1 MPFNYFERFVAFKYL
16 KPLRSD
22 GLLSIISWFSFI
34 GIAIG
39 VATLII
45 VMSVM
50 NGFKVELQ
58 NRIIGFNG
66 HLYINKLGEN
76 ISDYQLDY
84 ENFDNINF
92 IDPNITF
99 QSLMISGKQN
109 NGVLVK
115 AINPKNLENYRLI
128 YENLNS
134 TKSEPLSCDC
144 IILGDSMATKLGLL
158 IGSNVKLYSTQTI
171 STPFG
176 SLPKSKEFEISGT
189 FHSGMSEYD
198 NNFTLISLKNGQQL
212 TGYVDEVSIIEIH
225 LVDPNNI
232 KNTKLQLIKNYPLG
246 EYVIRDW
253 QEVNSTYFEAL
264 KVERTVMF
272 IILSLIILIA
282 AFNVVTSLF
291 ILVKNKTKEIAIMRT
306 IGLSRSGIMRIF
318 ILIGSIVGISGTL
331 VGTLCGY
338 IITINLENIRSLLN
352 NQFGL
357 NLFPPQLY
365 YIDQIPTNI
374 QSTQILYIVFFSI
387 IISILATIYP
397 SYAASRLEIKGILKN
412 A

>member
-109 NGVLVK
+109 SGVLVK

-144 IILGDSMATKLGLL
+144 IILGDTMATKLGLS

-232 KNTKLQLIKNYPLG
+232 KNTKLQLIKDYPLG

>member
-50 NGFKVELQ
+50 NGFKIELQ
-58 NRIIGFNG
+58 KRIIGFNG
-66 HLYINKLGEN
+66 HLYISKFETNIEN
-76 ISDYQLDY
+76 YK
-84 ENFDNINF
+84 FNIDEFTNIEF
-92 IDPNITF
+92 VDPNITF
-99 QSLMISGKQN
+99 QSLMISKNQN

-115 AINPKNLENYRLI
+115 AINPINLSNYELI

-134 TKSEPLSCDC
+134 SKILPLDCDC
-144 IILGDSMATKLGLL
+144 IIIGDTLATKLGLNL
-158 IGSNVKLYSTQTI
+158 GSKIKLYSTQTI

-176 SLPKSKEFEISGT
+176 SLPKSKEFEVSGT
-189 FHSGMSEYD
+189 FHTGMNEYD
-198 NNFTLISLKNGQQL
+198 SNFTIISLKNGQDL
-212 TGYVDEVSIIEIH
+212 TSNKNKVSIIEIH
-225 LVDPNNI
+225 LLDPNNL
-232 KNTKLQLIKNYPLG
+232 KETKLKLIKNYPVG
-246 EYVIRDW
+246 EYLINDW
-253 QEVNSTYFEAL
+253 KEVNSTYFEAL

-306 IGLSRSGIMRIF
+306 IGISRSGIMRIF
-318 ILIGSIVGISGTL
+318 LLIGSVVGISGTII
-331 VGTLCGY
+331 GTVIGY
-338 IITINLENIRSLLN
+338 LITVNLENIRSILN
-352 NQFGL
+352 SQFGL

-374 QSTQILYIVFFSI
+374 QLAQVVSIFIFSI
-387 IISILATIYP
+387 LVSILATIYP

-412 A
+412 V

>member
-76 ISDYQLDY
+76 ISNYQLNY
-84 ENFDNINF
+84 ENFDNIKF

-109 NGVLVK
+109 NGVIVK
-115 AINPKNLENYRLI
+115 AISPKNLKNYKLI
-128 YENLNS
+128 YENLS
-134 TKSEPLSCDC
+134 SIKSEPLNCDC
-144 IILGDSMATKLGLL
+144 IILGDTMATKLGLI
-158 IGSNVKLYSTQTI
+158 IGSSVKLYSTQTI

-176 SLPKSKEFEISGT
+176 ALPKSKEFKISGT
-189 FHSGMSEYD
+189 FHTGMNEYD
-198 NNFTLISLKNGQQL
+198 SNFTLISLKNGQEL
-212 TGYVDEVSIIEIH
+212 TGSIDEVSIIEIH
-225 LVDPNNI
+225 LVDPNSI
-232 KNTKLQLIKNYPLG
+232 KSTKLMLIENYPLG
-246 EYVIRDW
+246 EYIIRDW

-282 AFNVVTSLF
+282 AFNVITSLF

-318 ILIGSIVGISGTL
+318 ILIGSIVGVSGTF
-331 VGTLCGY
+331 VGTLLGY
-338 IITINLENIRSLLN
+338 IITINLENIRLLLN

-365 YIDQIPTNI
+365 YIDQIPTSI
-374 QSTQILYIVFFSI
+374 QSIQILYIVFFSI

>member
-1 MPFNYFERFVAFKYL
+1 VPFNYFERFVAFKYL

-76 ISDYQLDY
+76 ILDYQLDY

-128 YENLNS
+128 YENLNF
-134 TKSEPLSCDC
+134 TKSEPLNCDC
-144 IILGDSMATKLGLL
+144 IILGDTMATKLGLS

-232 KNTKLQLIKNYPLG
+232 KNTKLQLIKDYPLG

>member
-134 TKSEPLSCDC
+134 TMSEPLSCDC
-144 IILGDSMATKLGLL
+144 IILGDTMATKLGLS

-232 KNTKLQLIKNYPLG
+232 KNTKLQLIKDYPLG

>member
-66 HLYINKLGEN
+66 HLYVNKLGEN

-84 ENFDNINF
+84 ENFDNVNF

-144 IILGDSMATKLGLL
+144 IILGDTMATKLGLS
-158 IGSNVKLYSTQTI
+158 IGSNIKLYSTQTI

-212 TGYVDEVSIIEIH
+212 TGYVDKVSIIEIH

-374 QSTQILYIVFFSI
+374 QSIQILYIVFFSI

>member
-76 ISDYQLDY
+76 ILDYQLDY

-128 YENLNS
+128 YENLNF

-144 IILGDSMATKLGLL
+144 IILGDSMATKLGLS

-232 KNTKLQLIKNYPLG
+232 KNTKLQLIKDYPLG

-365 YIDQIPTNI
+365 YIDKIPTNI

>member
-84 ENFDNINF
+84 KNFDNINF

-144 IILGDSMATKLGLL
+144 IILGDSMATKLGLS

-338 IITINLENIRSLLN
+338 IITINLENIRLLLN

-374 QSTQILYIVFFSI
+374 QSTQILYIMFFSI

>member
-99 QSLMISGKQN
+99 QSLMISGKRN

-144 IILGDSMATKLGLL
+144 IILGDTMATKLGLS

-212 TGYVDEVSIIEIH
+212 TGYAEEVSIIEIH

>member
-76 ISDYQLDY
+76 ISNYQLNY
-84 ENFDNINF
+84 ENFDNIKF

-109 NGVLVK
+109 NGVIVK
-115 AINPKNLENYRLI
+115 AISPKNLKNYKLI
-128 YENLNS
+128 YENLS
-134 TKSEPLSCDC
+134 SIKSEPLNCDC
-144 IILGDSMATKLGLL
+144 IILGDTMATKLGLI
-158 IGSNVKLYSTQTI
+158 IGSSVKLYSTQTI

-176 SLPKSKEFEISGT
+176 ALPKSKEFKISGT
-189 FHSGMSEYD
+189 FHTGMNEYD
-198 NNFTLISLKNGQQL
+198 SNFTLISLKNGQKL
-212 TGYVDEVSIIEIH
+212 TGSIDEVSIIEIH
-225 LVDPNNI
+225 LVDPNSI
-232 KNTKLQLIKNYPLG
+232 KSTKLMLIENYPLG
-246 EYVIRDW
+246 EYIIRDW

-282 AFNVVTSLF
+282 AFNVITSLF

-318 ILIGSIVGISGTL
+318 ILIGSIVGVSGTF
-331 VGTLCGY
+331 VGTLLGY
-338 IITINLENIRSLLN
+338 IITINLENIRLLLN

-365 YIDQIPTNI
+365 YIDQIPTSI
-374 QSTQILYIVFFSI
+374 QSIQILYIVFFSI

>member
-128 YENLNS
+128 YENLNF
-134 TKSEPLSCDC
+134 TKSEPLNCDC
-144 IILGDSMATKLGLL
+144 IILGDTMATKLGLS

-225 LVDPNNI
+225 LVDLNNI
-232 KNTKLQLIKNYPLG
+232 KNTKLQLIKDYPLG
-246 EYVIRDW
+246 KYVIRDW

>member
-50 NGFKVELQ
+50 NGFKIELQ
-58 NRIIGFNG
+58 KRIIGFNG
-66 HLYINKLGEN
+66 HLYISKFESNIEN
-76 ISDYQLDY
+76 YQ
-84 ENFDNINF
+84 FNIDEFTNIEF
-92 IDPNITF
+92 VDPNITF
-99 QSLMISGKQN
+99 QSLMISKNQN

-115 AINPKNLENYRLI
+115 AINPINLSNYELI

-134 TKSEPLSCDC
+134 SKILPLDCDC
-144 IILGDSMATKLGLL
+144 IIIGDTLATKLGLNL
-158 IGSNVKLYSTQTI
+158 GSKIKLYSTQTI

-176 SLPKSKEFEISGT
+176 SLPKSKEFEVSGT
-189 FHSGMSEYD
+189 FHTGMNEYD
-198 NNFTLISLKNGQQL
+198 SNFTIISLKNGQDL
-212 TGYVDEVSIIEIH
+212 TNNKNKVSIIEIH
-225 LVDPNNI
+225 LLDPNNLRE
-232 KNTKLQLIKNYPLG
+232 TKLKLIKNYPVG
-246 EYVIRDW
+246 EYLIRDW
-253 QEVNSTYFEAL
+253 KEVNSTYFEAL

-306 IGLSRSGIMRIF
+306 IGISRSGIMRIF
-318 ILIGSIVGISGTL
+318 LLIGSVVGISGTII
-331 VGTLCGY
+331 GTVIGY
-338 IITINLENIRSLLN
+338 LITVNLENIRSILN
-352 NQFGL
+352 SQFGL

-365 YIDQIPTNI
+365 YIDQIPTDI
-374 QSTQILYIVFFSI
+374 QFIQVVYIFIFSI
-387 IISILATIYP
+387 LVSILATIYP

-412 A
+412 V

>member
-144 IILGDSMATKLGLL
+144 IILGDTMATKLGLS

-189 FHSGMSEYD
+189 FHSGMSEYQ
-198 NNFTLISLKNGQQL
+198 NNFTLITLKNGQQL
-212 TGYVDEVSIIEIH
+212 TGYAEEVSIIEIH

-232 KNTKLQLIKNYPLG
+232 KNTKLQLIKDYPLG

>member
-1 MPFNYFERFVAFKYL
+1 VPFNYFERFVAFKYL

-99 QSLMISGKQN
+99 QSLMISGKRN

-144 IILGDSMATKLGLL
+144 IILGDTMATKLGLS

-232 KNTKLQLIKNYPLG
+232 KNTKLQLIKDYPLG

>member
-66 HLYINKLGEN
+66 HLYVNKLGEN

-144 IILGDSMATKLGLL
+144 IILGDTMATKLGLS

-232 KNTKLQLIKNYPLG
+232 KNTKLQLIKDYPLG

>member
-144 IILGDSMATKLGLL
+144 IILGDSMATKLGLS

-338 IITINLENIRSLLN
+338 LITINLENIRSLLN

>member
-144 IILGDSMATKLGLL
+144 IILGDTMATKLGLS

-338 IITINLENIRSLLN
+338 LITINLENIRSLLN

>member
-144 IILGDSMATKLGLL
+144 IILGDTMATKLGLS

-232 KNTKLQLIKNYPLG
+232 KDTKLELIKDYPLG
-246 EYVIRDW
+246 VYIIRDW

>member
-1 MPFNYFERFVAFKYL
+1 VPFNYFERFVAFKYL

-128 YENLNS
+128 YENLNF
-134 TKSEPLSCDC
+134 TKSEPLNCDC
-144 IILGDSMATKLGLL
+144 IILGDTMATKLGLS

-232 KNTKLQLIKNYPLG
+232 KNTKLQLIKDYPLG

-374 QSTQILYIVFFSI
+374 QSTQILYIMFFSI

>member
-1 MPFNYFERFVAFKYL
+1 VPFNYFERFVAFKYL

-144 IILGDSMATKLGLL
+144 IILGDTMATKLGLS

-232 KNTKLQLIKNYPLG
+232 KNTKLQLIKDYPLG

>member
-144 IILGDSMATKLGLL
+144 IILGDTMATKLGLS

-232 KNTKLQLIKNYPLG
+232 KNTKLQLIKDYPLG

-331 VGTLCGY
+331 VGTVCGY

>member
-50 NGFKVELQ
+50 NGFKIELQ
-58 NRIIGFNG
+58 KRIIGFNG
-66 HLYINKLGEN
+66 HLYISKFETNIEN
-76 ISDYQLDY
+76 YQ
-84 ENFDNINF
+84 FNIDEFTNIEF
-92 IDPNITF
+92 VDPNITF
-99 QSLMISGKQN
+99 QSLMISKNQN

-115 AINPKNLENYRLI
+115 AINPINLSNYESI

-134 TKSEPLSCDC
+134 SKILPLDCDC
-144 IILGDSMATKLGLL
+144 IIIGDTLATKLGLNL
-158 IGSNVKLYSTQTI
+158 GSKIKLYSTQTI

-176 SLPKSKEFEISGT
+176 SLPKSKEFEVSGT
-189 FHSGMSEYD
+189 FHTGMNEYD
-198 NNFTLISLKNGQQL
+198 SNFTIISLKNGQDL
-212 TGYVDEVSIIEIH
+212 TSNKNKVSIIEIH
-225 LVDPNNI
+225 LLDPNNL
-232 KNTKLQLIKNYPLG
+232 KETKLKLIKNYPVG
-246 EYVIRDW
+246 EYLIRDW
-253 QEVNSTYFEAL
+253 KEVNSTYFEAL

-306 IGLSRSGIMRIF
+306 IGISRSGIMRIF
-318 ILIGSIVGISGTL
+318 LLIGSVVGISGTII
-331 VGTLCGY
+331 GTVIGY
-338 IITINLENIRSLLN
+338 LITVNLENIRSILN
-352 NQFGL
+352 SQFGL

-365 YIDQIPTNI
+365 YIDQIPTDI
-374 QSTQILYIVFFSI
+374 QLIQVVYIFIFSI
-387 IISILATIYP
+387 LVSILATIYP

-412 A
+412 V

>member
-128 YENLNS
+128 YENLNF
-134 TKSEPLSCDC
+134 TKSEPLNCDC
-144 IILGDSMATKLGLL
+144 IILGDTMATKLG
-158 IGSNVKLYSTQTI
+158 S
-171 STPFG
+171 
-176 SLPKSKEFEISGT
+176 
-189 FHSGMSEYD
+189 
-198 NNFTLISLKNGQQL
+198 
-212 TGYVDEVSIIEIH
+212 VSYTH
-225 LVDPNNI
+225 LRAHE
-232 KNTKLQLIKNYPLG
+232 T
-246 EYVIRDW
+246 
-253 QEVNSTYFEAL
+253 
-264 KVERTVMF
+264 
-272 IILSLIILIA
+272 
-282 AFNVVTSLF
+282 
-291 ILVKNKTKEIAIMRT
+291 
-306 IGLSRSGIMRIF
+306 
-318 ILIGSIVGISGTL
+318 
-331 VGTLCGY
+331 
-338 IITINLENIRSLLN
+338 
-352 NQFGL
+352 
-357 NLFPPQLY
+357 
-365 YIDQIPTNI
+365 
-374 QSTQILYIVFFSI
+374 
-387 IISILATIYP
+387 
-397 SYAASRLEIKGILKN
+397 
-412 A
+412 

>member
-134 TKSEPLSCDC
+134 TKSEPLGCDC
-144 IILGDSMATKLGLL
+144 IILGDTMATKLGLS

-232 KNTKLQLIKNYPLG
+232 KNTKLQLIKDYPLG

>member
-1 MPFNYFERFVAFKYL
+1 M
-16 KPLRSD
+16 RSD

-34 GIAIG
+34 GITIG

-50 NGFKVELQ
+50 NGFKIELQ
-58 NRIIGFNG
+58 ERIIGFNG
-66 HLYINKLGEN
+66 HIYINKYGES
-76 ISDYQLDY
+76 ISDYKLDIDQY
-84 ENFDNINF
+84 KNIEF

-99 QSLMISGKQN
+99 QSLMIAGSTN
-109 NGVLVK
+109 TGVLVK
-115 AINPKNLENYRLI
+115 AISPSILGNYKIINENINTVRNNPLD
-128 YENLNS
+128 
-134 TKSEPLSCDC
+134 CDC
-144 IILGDSMATKLGLL
+144 ILIGDTLATKLGLE
-158 IGSNVKLYSTQTI
+158 IGSLVTLYSTQTI

-176 SLPKSKEFEISGT
+176 SLPKTKDLIISGI

-198 NNFTLISLKNGQQL
+198 SNFTLISLKNGQSL
-212 TGYVDEVSIIEIH
+212 TNNGDKVTTIEIH
-225 LVDPNNI
+225 LSNPNNI
-232 KNTKLQLIKNYPLG
+232 DETKVRLSQQFSSTNYL
-246 EYVIRDW
+246 VRDW
-253 QEVNSTYFEAL
+253 KEVNSTFFEAL
-264 KVERTVMF
+264 KVERIVMF

-306 IGLSRSGIMRIF
+306 IGLSRMGIMRIF
-318 ILIGSIVGISGTL
+318 LLVGSIVGISGTII
-331 VGTLCGY
+331 GTLVGY
-338 IITINLENIRSLLN
+338 IITINLENIRSVLN

-365 YIDQIPTNI
+365 YIDKIPTDI
-374 QSTQILYIVFFSI
+374 QSSQVLYIVCFSI
-387 IISILATIYP
+387 LISILATIYP

>member
-50 NGFKVELQ
+50 NGFKIELQ
-58 NRIIGFNG
+58 KRIIGFNG
-66 HLYINKLGEN
+66 HLYISKFETNIEN
-76 ISDYQLDY
+76 YQ
-84 ENFDNINF
+84 FNIDEFTNIEF
-92 IDPNITF
+92 VDPNITF
-99 QSLMISGKQN
+99 QSLMISKNQN

-115 AINPKNLENYRLI
+115 AINPINLSNYKLI

-134 TKSEPLSCDC
+134 SKTLPLDCDC
-144 IILGDSMATKLGLL
+144 IIIGDTLATKLGLNL
-158 IGSNVKLYSTQTI
+158 GSKIKLYSTQTI

-176 SLPKSKEFEISGT
+176 SLPKSKEFEVSGT
-189 FHSGMSEYD
+189 FHTGMNEYD
-198 NNFTLISLKNGQQL
+198 SNFTIISLKNGQDL
-212 TGYVDEVSIIEIH
+212 TSNKNKVSIIEIH
-225 LVDPNNI
+225 LLDPNNL
-232 KNTKLQLIKNYPLG
+232 KETKLKLIKNYPVG
-246 EYVIRDW
+246 EYLIRDW
-253 QEVNSTYFEAL
+253 KEVNSTYFEAL

-306 IGLSRSGIMRIF
+306 IGISRSGIMRIF
-318 ILIGSIVGISGTL
+318 LLIGSVVGISGTII
-331 VGTLCGY
+331 GTVIGY
-338 IITINLENIRSLLN
+338 LITVNLENIRSILN
-352 NQFGL
+352 SQFGL

-374 QSTQILYIVFFSI
+374 QLTQVVYIFIFSI
-387 IISILATIYP
+387 LVSILATIYP

-412 A
+412 V

>member
-66 HLYINKLGEN
+66 HLYVNKLGEN

-144 IILGDSMATKLGLL
+144 IILGDTMATKLGLS
-158 IGSNVKLYSTQTI
+158 IGSNIKLYSTQTI

-212 TGYVDEVSIIEIH
+212 TGYVDKVSIIEIH

>member
-134 TKSEPLSCDC
+134 TKSEPLNCDC
-144 IILGDSMATKLGLL
+144 IILGDTMATKLGLS

-198 NNFTLISLKNGQQL
+198 NNFTLISLKNGQEL

-232 KNTKLQLIKNYPLG
+232 KNTKLQLIKDYPLG

-331 VGTLCGY
+331 VGALCGY

-374 QSTQILYIVFFSI
+374 QSTQILYIMFFSI

>member
-1 MPFNYFERFVAFKYL
+1 VPFNYFERFVAFKYL

-144 IILGDSMATKLGLL
+144 IILGDTMATKLGLS
-158 IGSNVKLYSTQTI
+158 IGSNIKLYSTQTI

-212 TGYVDEVSIIEIH
+212 TGYVDKVSIIEIH

>member
-1 MPFNYFERFVAFKYL
+1 VPFNYFERFVAFKYL

-144 IILGDSMATKLGLL
+144 IILGDTMATKLGLS

-225 LVDPNNI
+225 LVDPNKI

-338 IITINLENIRSLLN
+338 IITKNLENIRS
-352 NQFGL
+352 
-357 NLFPPQLY
+357 
-365 YIDQIPTNI
+365 
-374 QSTQILYIVFFSI
+374 
-387 IISILATIYP
+387 
-397 SYAASRLEIKGILKN
+397 
-412 A
+412 

>member
-50 NGFKVELQ
+50 NGFKIELQ
-58 NRIIGFNG
+58 KRIIGFNG
-66 HLYINKLGEN
+66 HLYISKFETNIEN
-76 ISDYQLDY
+76 YQ
-84 ENFDNINF
+84 FNIDEFTNIEF
-92 IDPNITF
+92 VDPNITF
-99 QSLMISGKQN
+99 QSLMISKNQN

-115 AINPKNLENYRLI
+115 AINPINLSNYESI

-134 TKSEPLSCDC
+134 SKILPLDCDC
-144 IILGDSMATKLGLL
+144 IIIGDTLATKLGLNL
-158 IGSNVKLYSTQTI
+158 GSKIKLYSTQTI

-176 SLPKSKEFEISGT
+176 SLPKSKEFEVSGT
-189 FHSGMSEYD
+189 FHTGMNEYD
-198 NNFTLISLKNGQQL
+198 SNFTIISLKNGQDL
-212 TGYVDEVSIIEIH
+212 TSNKNRVSIIEIH
-225 LVDPNNI
+225 LLDPNNL
-232 KNTKLQLIKNYPLG
+232 KETKLKLIKNYPVG
-246 EYVIRDW
+246 EYLIRDW
-253 QEVNSTYFEAL
+253 KEVNSTYFEAL

-306 IGLSRSGIMRIF
+306 IGISRSGIMRIF
-318 ILIGSIVGISGTL
+318 LLIGSVVGISGTII
-331 VGTLCGY
+331 GTAIGY
-338 IITINLENIRSLLN
+338 LITVNLENIRSILN
-352 NQFGL
+352 SQFGL

-365 YIDQIPTNI
+365 YIDQIPTDI
-374 QSTQILYIVFFSI
+374 QFIQVVYIFIFSI
-387 IISILATIYP
+387 LVSILATIYP

-412 A
+412 V

>member
-134 TKSEPLSCDC
+134 TKSEPLGCDC
-144 IILGDSMATKLGLL
+144 IIIGDTMATKLGLS

>member
-84 ENFDNINF
+84 KNFDNINF

-144 IILGDSMATKLGLL
+144 IILGDTMATKLGLS

-232 KNTKLQLIKNYPLG
+232 KNTKLQLIKDYPLG

>member
-84 ENFDNINF
+84 ENFDDINF

-144 IILGDSMATKLGLL
+144 IILGDTMATKLGLS

-212 TGYVDEVSIIEIH
+212 TGYAEEVSIIEIH

-232 KNTKLQLIKNYPLG
+232 KNTKLQLIKDYPLG

>member
-134 TKSEPLSCDC
+134 TMSEPLGCDC
-144 IILGDSMATKLGLL
+144 IILGDTMATKLGLS

-232 KNTKLQLIKNYPLG
+232 KNTKLQLIKDYPLG

>member
-144 IILGDSMATKLGLL
+144 IILGDTMATKLGLS

-212 TGYVDEVSIIEIH
+212 TDYVDEVSIIEIH

-232 KNTKLQLIKNYPLG
+232 KNTKLQLIKDYPLG

>member
-144 IILGDSMATKLGLL
+144 IILGDTMATKLGLS

-232 KNTKLQLIKNYPLG
+232 KNTKLQLIKDYPLG

-306 IGLSRSGIMRIF
+306 IGLSRSGVMRIF

>member
-50 NGFKVELQ
+50 NGFKIELQ
-58 NRIIGFNG
+58 KRIIGFNG
-66 HLYINKLGEN
+66 HLYISKFETNIEN
-76 ISDYQLDY
+76 YQ
-84 ENFDNINF
+84 FNIDEFTNIEF
-92 IDPNITF
+92 VDPNITF
-99 QSLMISGKQN
+99 QSLMISKNQN

-115 AINPKNLENYRLI
+115 AINPINLSNYKLI

-134 TKSEPLSCDC
+134 SKRLPLDCDC
-144 IILGDSMATKLGLL
+144 IIIGDTLATKLGLNL
-158 IGSNVKLYSTQTI
+158 GSKIKLYSTQTI

-176 SLPKSKEFEISGT
+176 SLPKSKEFEVSGT
-189 FHSGMSEYD
+189 FHTGMNEYD
-198 NNFTLISLKNGQQL
+198 SNFTIISLKNGQDL
-212 TGYVDEVSIIEIH
+212 TSNKNKVSIIEIH
-225 LVDPNNI
+225 LLDPNNL
-232 KNTKLQLIKNYPLG
+232 KETKLKLIKNYPVG
-246 EYVIRDW
+246 EYLIRDW
-253 QEVNSTYFEAL
+253 KEVNSTYFEAL

-306 IGLSRSGIMRIF
+306 IGISRSGIMRIF
-318 ILIGSIVGISGTL
+318 LLIGSVVGISGTII
-331 VGTLCGY
+331 GTAIGY
-338 IITINLENIRSLLN
+338 LITVNLENIRSILN
-352 NQFGL
+352 SQFGL

-365 YIDQIPTNI
+365 YIDQIPTDI
-374 QSTQILYIVFFSI
+374 QLIQVVYIFIFSI
-387 IISILATIYP
+387 LVSILATIYP

-412 A
+412 V

>member
-50 NGFKVELQ
+50 NGFKIELQ
-58 NRIIGFNG
+58 KRIIGFNG
-66 HLYINKLGEN
+66 HLYISKFETNIEN
-76 ISDYQLDY
+76 YQ
-84 ENFDNINF
+84 FNIDEFTNIEF
-92 IDPNITF
+92 VDPNITF
-99 QSLMISGKQN
+99 QSLMISKNQN

-115 AINPKNLENYRLI
+115 AINPINLSNYKLI

-134 TKSEPLSCDC
+134 SKILPLDCDC
-144 IILGDSMATKLGLL
+144 IIIGDTLATKLGLNL
-158 IGSNVKLYSTQTI
+158 GSKIKLYSTQTI

-176 SLPKSKEFEISGT
+176 SLPKSKEFEVSGT
-189 FHSGMSEYD
+189 FHTGMNEYD
-198 NNFTLISLKNGQQL
+198 SNFTIISLKNGQDL
-212 TGYVDEVSIIEIH
+212 TSNKNKVSIIEIH
-225 LVDPNNI
+225 LLDPNNL
-232 KNTKLQLIKNYPLG
+232 KETKLKLIKNYPVG
-246 EYVIRDW
+246 EYLIRDW
-253 QEVNSTYFEAL
+253 KAVNSTYFEAL

-306 IGLSRSGIMRIF
+306 IGISRSGIMRIF
-318 ILIGSIVGISGTL
+318 LLIGSVVGISGTII
-331 VGTLCGY
+331 GTVIGY
-338 IITINLENIRSLLN
+338 LITVNLENIRSILN
-352 NQFGL
+352 SQFGL

-365 YIDQIPTNI
+365 YIDQIPTDI
-374 QSTQILYIVFFSI
+374 QLIQVVYIFIFSI
-387 IISILATIYP
+387 FVSILATIYP

-412 A
+412 V